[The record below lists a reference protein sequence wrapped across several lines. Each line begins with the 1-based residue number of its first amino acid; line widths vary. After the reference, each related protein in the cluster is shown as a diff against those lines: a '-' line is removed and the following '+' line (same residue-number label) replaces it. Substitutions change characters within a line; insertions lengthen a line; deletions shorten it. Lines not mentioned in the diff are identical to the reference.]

1 MSYNKILNK
10 INGGVHIYAYNSPAR
25 SSGLTAHPLAARRSL
40 RKVCFTS
47 WRI

>member
-10 INGGVHIYAYNSPAR
+10 INGGVHIYAYNPPVH
-25 SSGLTAHPLAARRSL
+25 SSGLTAQPLAAWRSL
-40 RKVCFTS
+40 RKGCFTS